1 MGVRIYSV
9 KVNSQAGKIWLHV
22 MATQK
27 RPKPHYSAWGL
38 KDLRILPE
46 NVFGASS
53 PGESDAGVTY
63 ISLRI
68 LPKMSF

>member
-1 MGVRIYSV
+1 MGVRINSV

-27 RPKPHYSAWGL
+27 GQSRTTQLGVSKIYAFCRKMYL
-38 KDLRILPE
+38 
-46 NVFGASS
+46 GASS